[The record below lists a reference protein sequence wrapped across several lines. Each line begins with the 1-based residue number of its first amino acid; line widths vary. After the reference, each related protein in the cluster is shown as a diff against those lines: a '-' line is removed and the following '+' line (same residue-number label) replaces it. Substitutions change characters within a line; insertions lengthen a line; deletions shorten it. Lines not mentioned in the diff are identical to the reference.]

1 MSITCM
7 QHFHST
13 IFSCFLASSICQ
25 GLFVQMDF
33 LLFLSSFCNFD
44 TRNKLFSIHGSCVV
58 HIFTW
63 NHINHFSICFHPHLL
78 NIKLHHY
85 TIPYFIWTKFVPENR
100 QAHVR
105 ILLQTLEIRCY
116 CLYITWKS
124 IHGCIQYPNLSCDIR
139 LPAITSFPAH
149 ISTGNFQ
156 IFCNNFSTW
165 HAVYIS
171 SVFFVSSLSA
181 WRLSLVSFSPFKK
194 RWKIIIYFSYLF
206 KCRPYLYT
214 KRTICQH
221 KIFGVNALIFYFF
234 LLQHCKCPLY
244 C

>member
-1 MSITCM
+1 MLLLI
-7 QHFHST
+7 HHLKIHSWLYLNT
-13 IFSCFLASSICQ
+13 QIYAVIYDYLQ
-25 GLFVQMDF
+25 LH
-33 LLFLSSFCNFD
+33 LFLHTFLQATSKSFVIISSAPDMQF
-44 TRNKLFSIHGSCVV
+44 
-58 HIFTW
+58 IF
-63 NHINHFSICFHPHLL
+63 
-78 NIKLHHY
+78 
-85 TIPYFIWTKFVPENR
+85 
-100 QAHVR
+100 
-105 ILLQTLEIRCY
+105 
-116 CLYITWKS
+116 
-124 IHGCIQYPNLSCDIR
+124 
-139 LPAITSFPAH
+139 
-149 ISTGNFQ
+149 
-156 IFCNNFSTW
+156 
-165 HAVYIS
+165 S